1 MANEKRTVDNNQI
14 AQISGVQLHVI
25 SVENYLIQSRSTLQ
39 TYLPGTKY
47 YYMLET
53 ILNTETRFKWILSYP
68 NNLPEMQFYINR

>member
-1 MANEKRTVDNNQI
+1 MANEKRTVDHNQI

-39 TYLPGTKY
+39 TYLPGAKY

-53 ILNTETRFKWILSYP
+53 ILNTETRFK
-68 NNLPEMQFYINR
+68 